1 MIFGDKNINEPIR
14 WAMVGGGNGSQ
25 IGYTHRSAA
34 LRDFNFDLLAG
45 AFDENPSNGRE
56 FGVRLHVASERCYPN
71 YKVMFAE
78 EAERPDGI
86 EAVSVATPNFTHF
99 EITKAAL
106 EAGLHVIC
114 EKPLC
119 FTMDEAE
126 ELRRLSEQKNKVV
139 GITYGYSGHQIL
151 RHARRMIANGNLGE
165 IRIIN
170 MQFAHGFHNT
180 EVERNSSSTKW
191 RIDPRRA
198 GPSYVLGDIG
208 THPLYLSEMLVP
220 ELKIKRLMC
229 TRKSFVKSRA
239 PLEDNAYTIMEYD
252 TGAVGMVWSCAVNAG
267 SMHGQKIRI
276 IGEKASLEWCDEHPN
291 QLRYEVQGEPARVLD
306 RGMGYLEPEALD
318 EDRIGPGH
326 AEGLFEAWSNLYRR
340 FAIAMRA
347 RERGEKLDIWY
358 PDIRSGVEGVRWIV
372 NCVKSADL
380 DGIWV
385 TYE

>member
-25 IGYTHRSAA
+25 IGYIHRSAA

-239 PLEDNAYTIMEYD
+239 PL
-252 TGAVGMVWSCAVNAG
+252 
-267 SMHGQKIRI
+267 
-276 IGEKASLEWCDEHPN
+276 
-291 QLRYEVQGEPARVLD
+291 
-306 RGMGYLEPEALD
+306 
-318 EDRIGPGH
+318 
-326 AEGLFEAWSNLYRR
+326 
-340 FAIAMRA
+340 
-347 RERGEKLDIWY
+347 
-358 PDIRSGVEGVRWIV
+358 
-372 NCVKSADL
+372 
-380 DGIWV
+380 
-385 TYE
+385 